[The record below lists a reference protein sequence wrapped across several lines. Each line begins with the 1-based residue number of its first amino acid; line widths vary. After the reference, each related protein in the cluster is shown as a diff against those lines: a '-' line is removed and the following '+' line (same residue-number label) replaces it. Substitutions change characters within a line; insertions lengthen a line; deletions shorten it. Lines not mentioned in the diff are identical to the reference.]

1 LAAVE
6 AALRALAD
14 PQFTKTLYPEV
25 VRYVQQRYRQRA
37 RRWAAR
43 ETEQFRGRA
52 HDEDHEHFV
61 AAPSHDAGELDEK
74 RIVEYRRIR
83 SQAIDAERRALV
95 QLRDD
100 ATIGDDV
107 MRDIQRDLDLETM
120 LLDAREPVDEPPSEV
135 PAVLDGEAPS
145 KS

>member
-1 LAAVE
+1 M
-6 AALRALAD
+6 
-14 PQFTKTLYPEV
+14 
-25 VRYVQQRYRQRA
+25 
-37 RRWAAR
+37 
-43 ETEQFRGRA
+43 
-52 HDEDHEHFV
+52 
-61 AAPSHDAGELDEK
+61 
-74 RIVEYRRIR
+74 
-83 SQAIDAERRALV
+83 